1 MAEFVRRGN
10 LVAPYGVGSLHA
22 GLGGETYLVAG
33 LDQWF
38 QREFSRY
45 ITAADGRLFPQE
57 FDLDE
62 PRLADFIGGRSLRQ
76 PPDWRE
82 SNSADG
88 VNPIAKI
95 NMGLTVPMLR
105 FPAWRYCSSNKCKR
119 LFRADPWAKD
129 PASCPDEA
137 HQSYVMS
144 SKQVFLVV
152 ACVDGHLGEFPWV
165 DFVHRGE
172 LNPCLE
178 AKAVLRL
185 THAATTGLAAY
196 TLKCDQCHAQQ
207 KLLGVLGLEE
217 DGPASG
223 STSMGRIAKLLNPG
237 GKPTKCTGPMA
248 WLGRSDGITPCDRSP
263 VALLRGGSNLY
274 YPDTVSALALRRA
287 AGHNDFS
294 DLVNANIF
302 LKLIWESLIQSNDNS
317 PEEIVQ
323 QLRDLEE
330 IKHYLEGVSDQE
342 ILDHASRVEVD
353 EKSTTNVQGI
363 ELRGSEFSAL
373 ISQHDLPHLKVKIQ
387 QLTHQAPSSF
397 QFRSTISAVNQVSKL
412 METRVLRGFSRIRPT
427 SQFDQYDVE
436 RRISQ
441 LSRSKVDWLPAV
453 TTQGEGLF
461 IQLEEDQVK
470 NWEQNPAVVERHRLV
485 RGIGNP
491 LRSGMPSISPRYI
504 LIHSL
509 SHALMRTLAT
519 NVGYS
524 LSSLRERLYSNPD
537 LGHTGVL
544 IYTSEGDSEGSLGG
558 LVERGVLTEFGL
570 TVRSAL
576 NAISWCSA
584 DPVCSEPPISRLD
597 KRENL
602 AACHACLMVP
612 ETTCEGFNVALD
624 RRSLLSDE
632 GSGSGFFDKEFGSI

>member
-38 QREFSRY
+38 QRELSRY
-45 ITAADGRLFPQE
+45 LKVADGRLFPKE

-82 SNSADG
+82 TNSADG

-105 FPAWRYCSSNKCKR
+105 FPGWRYCSSNKCKR
-119 LFRADPWAKD
+119 LFRSDPWSKD
-129 PASCPDEA
+129 PALCPD
-137 HQSYVMS
+137 QSHENHAMT

-152 ACVDGHLGEFPWV
+152 ACMDGHLGEFPWV
-165 DFVHRGE
+165 DFAHRGE
-172 LNPCLE
+172 LRPCSE
-178 AKAVLRL
+178 TKAVLRL

-196 TLKCDQCHAQQ
+196 TVKCDQCNAQQ
-207 KLLGVLGLEE
+207 KLQGVLGLEE
-217 DGPASG
+217 DGSAGGNTPI
-223 STSMGRIAKLLNPG
+223 GRVAKLLNPA
-237 GKPTKCTGPMA
+237 GKPAKCTGPLA
-248 WLGRSDGITPCDRSP
+248 WLGRNSDLTPCDRSP
-263 VALLRGGSNLY
+263 VALQRGGSNLY

-287 AGHNDFS
+287 TGHNDFS
-294 DLVNANIF
+294 DLLNENIF
-302 LKLIWESLIQSNDNS
+302 LKLIWESLCQSNENS
-317 PEEIVQ
+317 PEEIVK
-323 QLRDLEE
+323 QLREIEE
-330 IKHYLEGVSDQE
+330 IRHYIEGVSDQE
-342 ILDHASRVEVD
+342 ILEHASRIGAGGGSINNE
-353 EKSTTNVQGI
+353 QGI
-363 ELRGSEFSAL
+363 ELRGTEFSAL
-373 ISQHDLPHLKVKIQ
+373 VVTHNLAHLRVKTQ
-387 QLTHQAPSSF
+387 QTTHVSAETF
-397 QFRSTISAVNQVSKL
+397 QFGDTIAAVNQISKL

-427 SQFDQYDVE
+427 SQFDQSDVE

-441 LSRSKVDWLPAV
+441 LSRTKVEWLPAV
-453 TTQGEGLF
+453 TTQGEGVF
-461 IQLEEDQVK
+461 VQLQEDQVSS
-470 NWEQNPAVVERHRLV
+470 WEKTPAVIERHRRI
-485 RGIGNP
+485 RGIGKP
-491 LRSGMPSISPRYI
+491 LRSGMPNISPRYI
-504 LIHSL
+504 LVHSL
-509 SHALMRTLAT
+509 SHALMRILAT

-558 LVERGVLTEFGL
+558 LVERGTLIEFGN

-597 KRENL
+597 LSENL

-624 RRSLLSDE
+624 RRSLLSQE
-632 GSGSGFFDKEFGSI
+632 NSGSGFFDKEFG